1 MNIKKASS
9 GKEAIRLCGVNT
21 FDLILMDHM
30 MPEMDGVEAMH
41 AIREKYPEYVKKPI
55 IALTAN
61 AVGDAKK
68 ALLDEGMN
76 DFIPKPIDVKTLM
89 AVVRKWLPAHL
100 IMKMTDE
107 LNVVLEEITRLKK
120 ENLQKQ
126 NNIEELSL
134 NYERQIDA
142 LLNDFISVID
152 AYEKVETKIKEM
164 DLPEDDN
171 IQRVIK
177 RLLQPKRTAL
187 SVLSKNGISQIDI
200 IGRPLNEDICVVVET
215 EPDMWYKI

>member
-1 MNIKKASS
+1 
-9 GKEAIRLCGVNT
+9 
-21 FDLILMDHM
+21 
-30 MPEMDGVEAMH
+30 
-41 AIREKYPEYVKKPI
+41 
-55 IALTAN
+55 
-61 AVGDAKK
+61 
-68 ALLDEGMN
+68 
-76 DFIPKPIDVKTLM
+76 
-89 AVVRKWLPAHL
+89 
-100 IMKMTDE
+100 MTDE

-120 ENLQKQ
+120 ENLLNQ

-177 RLLQPKRTAL
+177 RLLQPKKTAL
-187 SVLSKNGISQIDI
+187 SILSKNGVSQIDI
-200 IGRPLNEDICVVVET
+200 VGKPLNEDICTVIET
-215 EPDMWYKI
+215 EPDNEKENDIVLSIEKSGYIRGERLIRRAEVIIVRN

>member
-1 MNIKKASS
+1 MN
-9 GKEAIRLCGVNT
+9 
-21 FDLILMDHM
+21 
-30 MPEMDGVEAMH
+30 
-41 AIREKYPEYVKKPI
+41 
-55 IALTAN
+55 
-61 AVGDAKK
+61 
-68 ALLDEGMN
+68 
-76 DFIPKPIDVKTLM
+76 
-89 AVVRKWLPAHL
+89 
-100 IMKMTDE
+100 MTDE

-120 ENLQKQ
+120 ENLLNQ

-177 RLLQPKRTAL
+177 RLLQPKKTAL
-187 SVLSKNGISQIDI
+187 SILSKNGVSQIDI
-200 IGRPLNEDICVVVET
+200 VGKPLNEDICTVVET
-215 EPDMWYKI
+215 EPNNEKENDIVLSIEKNGYIRGERLIRRAEVIIVKN

>member
-1 MNIKKASS
+1 MN
-9 GKEAIRLCGVNT
+9 
-21 FDLILMDHM
+21 
-30 MPEMDGVEAMH
+30 
-41 AIREKYPEYVKKPI
+41 
-55 IALTAN
+55 
-61 AVGDAKK
+61 
-68 ALLDEGMN
+68 
-76 DFIPKPIDVKTLM
+76 
-89 AVVRKWLPAHL
+89 
-100 IMKMTDE
+100 MTNE

-120 ENLQKQ
+120 ENLLNQ

-177 RLLQPKRTAL
+177 RLLQPKKTAL
-187 SVLSKNGISQIDI
+187 SILSKNGVSQIDI
-200 IGRPLNEDICVVVET
+200 VGKPLNEDICTVIET
-215 EPDMWYKI
+215 EPDNEKENDIVLSIEKSGYIRGERLIRRAEVIIVRN

>member
-1 MNIKKASS
+1 
-9 GKEAIRLCGVNT
+9 
-21 FDLILMDHM
+21 
-30 MPEMDGVEAMH
+30 
-41 AIREKYPEYVKKPI
+41 
-55 IALTAN
+55 
-61 AVGDAKK
+61 
-68 ALLDEGMN
+68 
-76 DFIPKPIDVKTLM
+76 
-89 AVVRKWLPAHL
+89 
-100 IMKMTDE
+100 MTDE

-120 ENLQKQ
+120 ENLLNQ

-177 RLLQPKRTAL
+177 RLLQPKKTAL
-187 SVLSKNGISQIDI
+187 SILSKNGVSQIDI
-200 IGRPLNEDICVVVET
+200 VGKPLNEDICTVVET
-215 EPDMWYKI
+215 EPNNEKENDIVLSIEKNGYIRGERLIRRAEVIIVKN

>member
-1 MNIKKASS
+1 MN
-9 GKEAIRLCGVNT
+9 
-21 FDLILMDHM
+21 
-30 MPEMDGVEAMH
+30 
-41 AIREKYPEYVKKPI
+41 
-55 IALTAN
+55 
-61 AVGDAKK
+61 
-68 ALLDEGMN
+68 
-76 DFIPKPIDVKTLM
+76 
-89 AVVRKWLPAHL
+89 
-100 IMKMTDE
+100 MTNE

-120 ENLQKQ
+120 ENLLNQ

-177 RLLQPKRTAL
+177 RLLQPKKTAL
-187 SVLSKNGISQIDI
+187 SILSKNGVSQIDI
-200 IGRPLNEDICVVVET
+200 VGKPLNEDICAVIET
-215 EPDMWYKI
+215 EPDNEKENDIVLSIEKSGYIRGERLIRRAEVIIVRN

>member
-1 MNIKKASS
+1 MN
-9 GKEAIRLCGVNT
+9 
-21 FDLILMDHM
+21 
-30 MPEMDGVEAMH
+30 
-41 AIREKYPEYVKKPI
+41 
-55 IALTAN
+55 
-61 AVGDAKK
+61 
-68 ALLDEGMN
+68 
-76 DFIPKPIDVKTLM
+76 
-89 AVVRKWLPAHL
+89 
-100 IMKMTDE
+100 MTDE

-120 ENLQKQ
+120 ENLLNQ

-177 RLLQPKRTAL
+177 RLLQPKKTAL
-187 SVLSKNGISQIDI
+187 SILSKNGVSQIDI
-200 IGRPLNEDICVVVET
+200 VGKPLNEDICTVIET
-215 EPDMWYKI
+215 EPNNEKENDIVLSIEKSGYIRGERLIRRAEVIIVRN

>member
-1 MNIKKASS
+1 MN
-9 GKEAIRLCGVNT
+9 
-21 FDLILMDHM
+21 
-30 MPEMDGVEAMH
+30 
-41 AIREKYPEYVKKPI
+41 
-55 IALTAN
+55 
-61 AVGDAKK
+61 
-68 ALLDEGMN
+68 
-76 DFIPKPIDVKTLM
+76 
-89 AVVRKWLPAHL
+89 
-100 IMKMTDE
+100 MTDE

-120 ENLQKQ
+120 ENLLNQ

-177 RLLQPKRTAL
+177 RLLQPKKTAL
-187 SVLSKNGISQIDI
+187 SILSKNGVSQIDI
-200 IGRPLNEDICVVVET
+200 VGKPLNEDICTVIET
-215 EPDMWYKI
+215 EPDNEKENDIVLSIEKSGYIRGERLIRRAEVIIVRN